1 MAARLVAPPGIADL
15 KNFRAREAFD
25 QDLERHGK
33 FVGSTTVDV
42 GSIAAGAIGTVT
54 MTVTGARAD
63 MGQTVAVGLPS
74 TINTGLVPW
83 GNVTADDTVTLYL
96 YNRTGSAI
104 DPTSATYHCWVR
116 P

>member
-1 MAARLVAPPGIADL
+1 MAERLTAPPGIADM

-25 QDLERHGK
+25 QDIERHGR

-42 GSIAAGAIGTVT
+42 GNIAAGGLGTVT
-54 MTVTGARAD
+54 IAVTGARAD
-63 MGQTVAVGLPS
+63 RGQTVAVGLPS

-83 GNVTADDTVTLYL
+83 GNVTADDVVTVYL
-96 YNRTGSAI
+96 YNRTGSGI
-104 DPTSATYHCWVR
+104 DPASAIYWCWVR

>member
-54 MTVTGARAD
+54 ITVTGARAD
-63 MGQTVAVGLPS
+63 MGQTVRYMNPAQF
-74 TINTGLVPW
+74 
-83 GNVTADDTVTLYL
+83 
-96 YNRTGSAI
+96 SAFL
-104 DPTSATYHCWVR
+104 DAQDSQVKALMELAKAGVSKN
-116 P
+116 